1 MRCVISCS
9 NLNRHVNERAWS
21 LYERKIN
28 KEEVCPKLC
37 LSSTFDAVA
46 SPQTSVGVR
55 LSNAWQTNPNGR
67 LGEAIDAV
75 AFGLYSKPCLQR
87 KETILIRVRQP
98 KMAIAFSPDFFLPS
112 RTSAGMKV
120 IFTPLFGWST
130 EDTFMSSSHGTTFS
144 EPYEFRRL
152 AVQNFKHKNRG

>member
-46 SPQTSVGVR
+46 SPQTSVGAR
-55 LSNAWQTNPNGR
+55 LSKAWRTPTDVC
-67 LGEAIDAV
+67 GEALDAV
-75 AFGLYSKPCLQR
+75 AVGLYSKPCLPR
-87 KETILIRVRQP
+87 NETILISVRQP
-98 KMAIAFSPDFFLPS
+98 EMAIAFSPDFFLPS

-130 EDTFMSSSHGTTFS
+130 EDTFKSSSHGTTFS
-144 EPYEFRRL
+144 KPYEFRRL

>member
-1 MRCVISCS
+1 MRD
-9 NLNRHVNERAWS
+9 
-21 LYERKIN
+21 KQTPTD
-28 KEEVCPKLC
+28 VC
-37 LSSTFDAVA
+37 
-46 SPQTSVGVR
+46 
-55 LSNAWQTNPNGR
+55 
-67 LGEAIDAV
+67 GEATDAV

-87 KETILIRVRQP
+87 NETILISVRQP
-98 KMAIAFSPDFFLPS
+98 EMAIAFSPDFFLPS

-144 EPYEFRRL
+144 KPYEFRRL

>member
-46 SPQTSVGVR
+46 
-55 LSNAWQTNPNGR
+55 
-67 LGEAIDAV
+67 
-75 AFGLYSKPCLQR
+75 FGLYSKPCLP
-87 KETILIRVRQP
+87 KNETILISVRQP
-98 KMAIAFSPDFFLPS
+98 EMAIAFSPDFFLPS

-144 EPYEFRRL
+144 KPYEFRRL